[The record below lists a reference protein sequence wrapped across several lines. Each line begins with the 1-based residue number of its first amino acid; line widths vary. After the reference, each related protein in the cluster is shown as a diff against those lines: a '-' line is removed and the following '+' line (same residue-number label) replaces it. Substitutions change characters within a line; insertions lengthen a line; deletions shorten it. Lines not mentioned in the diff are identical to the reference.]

1 MGDEGMV
8 LVDRYGRPV
17 SAVRIAVTPECNF
30 DCVFCHNEGFEGKA
44 ETLMTPQE
52 IGRVVSVL
60 IQFGVRKVKLTGG
73 EPMVRPDIVDLVQEI
88 GCLYPDDF
96 GMTTNGTKV
105 ELLAGALKDAG
116 MKRLNIS
123 LHSLKEERFKWI
135 TSSIRLKETLSAISK
150 AVECGLTP
158 VKLNTVLLKDYNDDE
173 LWDIIAYAESLG
185 GGDKVIVQLIELIPV
200 DLEFYRKYHS
210 DLGLVE
216 AQLKEKA
223 SSVFVRDLQRRPQYT
238 LPNGVKVEIVR
249 PIHNVDF
256 CMADNRIRITHDGR
270 FKSCLLR
277 NDDTIDFLE
286 LLRKGCSDQD
296 IAAQFMKTVWQR
308 EPFYR
313 KPEVKPAKRISKA

>member
-1 MGDEGMV
+1 MV

-30 DCVFCHNEGFEGKA
+30 DCVFCHNEGFQGKA
-44 ETLMTPQE
+44 GTLMTPDE
-52 IGRVVSVL
+52 IGRVTKVL
-60 IQFGVRKVKLTGG
+60 FEFGVRKVKLTGG
-73 EPMVRPDIVDLVQEI
+73 EPMVRPDILNVVREI
-88 GCLYPDDF
+88 GSLRPDDF

-105 ELLAGALKDAG
+105 ELLAESLKDGG

-123 LHSLKEERFKWI
+123 LHSLREDRFKWI
-135 TSSIRLKETLSAISK
+135 TSSVRLKETLSAISR

-158 VKLNTVLLKDYNDDE
+158 VKLNTVLLRGYNEDE
-173 LWDIIAYAESLG
+173 LWDIVGYAESLG

-200 DLEFYRKYHS
+200 DLGFYRIYHY

-223 SSVFVRDLQRRPQYT
+223 VSVFVREMQQRPQYT

-249 PIHNVDF
+249 PIHNADF

-270 FKSCLLR
+270 FKPCLLR
-277 NDDTIDFLE
+277 DDGTIDFLQC
-286 LLRKGCSDQD
+286 LRKGGSDQD
-296 IAAQFMKTVWQR
+296 LAARFMKTVWLR
-308 EPFYR
+308 EPYYK
-313 KPEVKPAKRISKA
+313 KPQLKPAERIGIS